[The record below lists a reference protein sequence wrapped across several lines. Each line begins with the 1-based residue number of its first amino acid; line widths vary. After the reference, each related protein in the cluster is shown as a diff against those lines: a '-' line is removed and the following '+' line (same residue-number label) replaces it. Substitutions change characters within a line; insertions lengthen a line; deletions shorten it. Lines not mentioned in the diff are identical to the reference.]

1 MIFTRVDTWAQEADL
16 KPYHVEKVTLPPEDF
31 QKKILR
37 VTSDHGNEY
46 GIRLEDGEVL
56 KDGAIFFI
64 DSHNVLMVCQKS
76 QNYLEVIPRDMEE
89 MGEVA
94 HLLGNTHRPVVIENN
109 RIYLEVD
116 PVAIKHLE
124 KHHVNY
130 NIRDIKLKKV
140 LKHVDL
146 SHVH

>member
-1 MIFTRVDTWAQEADL
+1 MIC
-16 KPYHVEKVTLPPEDF
+16 EKK
-31 QKKILR
+31 Q
-37 VTSDHGNEY
+37 
-46 GIRLEDGEVL
+46 
-56 KDGAIFFI
+56 A
-64 DSHNVLMVCQKS
+64 
-76 QNYLEVIPRDMEE
+76 YLEVVPRDMEE

-109 RIYLEVD
+109 RIYLEAD

-130 NIRDIKLKKV
+130 NIREIKLKKT